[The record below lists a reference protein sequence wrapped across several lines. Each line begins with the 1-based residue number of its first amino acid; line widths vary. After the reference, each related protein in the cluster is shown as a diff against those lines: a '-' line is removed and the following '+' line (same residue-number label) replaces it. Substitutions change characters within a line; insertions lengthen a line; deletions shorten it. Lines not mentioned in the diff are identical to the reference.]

1 MEIEVRL
8 YATFRD
14 LLPEGP
20 YNFSLIKDVREGTTL
35 KELSSLLNLPEEIPK
50 IFVVRGSI
58 VDENYV
64 LKEGDIVSIFPP
76 IAGG

>member
-1 MEIEVRL
+1 MQIEVRL

-20 YNFSLIKDVREGTTL
+20 ESFSTKRDVAEGTRVG
-35 KELSSLLNLPEEIPK
+35 ELCRMLGIPENMPK
-50 IFVVRGSI
+50 IVVISGRI
-58 VDENYV
+58 VDEAYT
-64 LKEGDIVSIFPP
+64 LKDGDVVSIFPP